1 VVALGG
7 VSGWGGWGRALV
19 CSGAVLQKLGRN
31 KDGSEEAWE
40 KQRQD
45 SDGHECTGLGAGVEL

>member
-1 VVALGG
+1 M
-7 VSGWGGWGRALV
+7 

-45 SDGHECTGLGAGVEL
+45 SDGHE